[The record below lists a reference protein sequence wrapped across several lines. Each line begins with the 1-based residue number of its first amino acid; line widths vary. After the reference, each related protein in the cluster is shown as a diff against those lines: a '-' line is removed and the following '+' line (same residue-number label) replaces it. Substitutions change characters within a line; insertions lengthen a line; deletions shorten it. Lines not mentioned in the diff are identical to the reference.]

1 MKYFA
6 FRVDTPFVGE
16 CADVYIEAE
25 SSDEAVVVAAECA
38 DENGMEWLGEM
49 SEEEFR
55 KTALEWLASFE
66 WGKNIDEKL
75 ATKVCALMH
84 SRTKVFADIAQWE
97 YFFNDIPL

>member
-25 SSDEAVVVAAECA
+25 TSDDAVVVAAECA

-49 SEEEFR
+49 SEEELQEEYDMDYEDYYANCTYMMLGELTKEQFNEMI
-55 KTALEWLASFE
+55 LDGEWCVYHGE
-66 WGKNIDEKL
+66 EN
-75 ATKVCALMH
+75 V
-84 SRTKVFADIAQWE
+84 
-97 YFFNDIPL
+97 